1 MKSARGEGGLKEL
14 RRLLGGALQDRYTLD
29 RVIGSGGMAVV
40 FAARDIARERTVAIK
55 VMRPEVADSVATAR
69 FLREILW
76 SSRVQHPHIV
86 PLLDS
91 GEAAGFPY
99 AVMPLI
105 EGETLAS
112 RLSRPPVIPLTEA
125 MRYAGQVA
133 SALAYAH
140 QKGIVHRDIKPE
152 NILLSHGYALVADFG
167 IARALG
173 LAAEAPLTAPGMPIG
188 TLAYMSPEQAMGR
201 PDVDGRADIYSLA
214 CVVYE
219 MLAGRP
225 AHDGDSVQRLLLQRP
240 GALPPPLDTIRP
252 DVPASVTDA
261 VTRSLSA
268 EPAERI
274 QTAEAFADA
283 MGHGSVALPE
293 PVPEAASRSSRTGLW
308 LLVAAALA
316 VVLLLLTYL
325 GTA

>member
-1 MKSARGEGGLKEL
+1 MKSTRGEGGLKEL

-29 RVIGSGGMAVV
+29 RIIGSGGMAVV
-40 FAARDIARERTVAIK
+40 FSARDIARERPVAIK

-112 RLSRPPVIPLTEA
+112 RLARAPAIPLGEA

-173 LAAEAPLTAPGMPIG
+173 LASEVPLTAPGMPIG

-225 AHDGDSVQRLLLQRP
+225 AHDSESIQRLLMQR
-240 GALPPPLDTIRP
+240 GAASPPPLGTLRP
-252 DVPASVTDA
+252 DVPARVADA
-261 VTRSLSA
+261 VDRSLSA

-283 MGHGSVALPE
+283 MGHGSVALPG
-293 PVPEAASRSSRTGLW
+293 PETRPRPSRTGLW
-308 LLVAAALA
+308 LLVAAVLA
-316 VVLLLLTYL
+316 VILLVLTYL

>member
-1 MKSARGEGGLKEL
+1 MPPASGEGGLKEL
-14 RRLLGGALQDRYTLD
+14 RRLLGGALKDRYVLD
-29 RVIGSGGMAVV
+29 RIIGSGGMAVV
-40 FAARDIARERTVAIK
+40 FSARDIARERPVAIK
-55 VMRPEVADSVATAR
+55 VMRPEVADSVATTR

-112 RLSRPPVIPLTEA
+112 RLGRMPPIPLAEA
-125 MRYAGQVA
+125 LRYAGQVA

-173 LAAEAPLTAPGMPIG
+173 LASEVPLTAPGMPIG

-225 AHDGDSVQRLLLQRP
+225 AHDSESIQRLLMQR
-240 GALPPPLDTIRP
+240 GAASPPPLDSLRP
-252 DVPASVTDA
+252 DVPARVADA
-261 VTRSLSA
+261 VNRSLSA
-268 EPAERI
+268 DPAERL

-293 PVPEAASRSSRTGLW
+293 LETPAPPSRTGLW
-308 LLVAAALA
+308 LLIAAVLA
-316 VVLLLLTYL
+316 VILLVLTYL
-325 GTA
+325 VTA

>member
-1 MKSARGEGGLKEL
+1 MKSTRGEGGLKEL

-29 RVIGSGGMAVV
+29 RIIGSGGMAVV
-40 FAARDIARERTVAIK
+40 FSARDIARERPVAIK

-112 RLSRPPVIPLTEA
+112 RLARAPAIPLGEA

-173 LAAEAPLTAPGMPIG
+173 LASEVPLTAPGMPIG

-225 AHDGDSVQRLLLQRP
+225 AHDSESIQRLLMQR
-240 GALPPPLDTIRP
+240 GAASPPPLGTVRP
-252 DVPASVTDA
+252 DVPARVADA
-261 VTRSLSA
+261 VNRSLSA
-268 EPAERI
+268 DPAERI

-293 PVPEAASRSSRTGLW
+293 PEIRPPSSRTGLW
-308 LLVAAALA
+308 LLIAAVLA
-316 VVLLLLTYL
+316 VILLVLTYL

>member
-1 MKSARGEGGLKEL
+1 MKSSKGEGGLKEL

-29 RVIGSGGMAVV
+29 RIIGSGGMAVV
-40 FAARDIARERTVAIK
+40 FSARDIARERPVAIK

-112 RLSRPPVIPLTEA
+112 RLARTPAMPLAEA
-125 MRYAGQVA
+125 VRYAGQVA

-173 LAAEAPLTAPGMPIG
+173 LASEVPLTAPGMPIG

-225 AHDGDSVQRLLLQRP
+225 AHDSASIQRLLMQR
-240 GALPPPLDTIRP
+240 GAASPPPLGTVRP
-252 DVPASVTDA
+252 DVPARVADA
-261 VTRSLSA
+261 VDRSLSA
-268 EPAERI
+268 DPAERI
-274 QTAEAFADA
+274 QSAEAFAEA

-293 PVPEAASRSSRTGLW
+293 PETRPTSSRTGLW
-308 LLVAAALA
+308 LLIAA
-316 VVLLLLTYL
+316 VVAVILLVLTYL

>member
-1 MKSARGEGGLKEL
+1 MKSARGEGGLNEL

-29 RVIGSGGMAVV
+29 RIIGSGGMAVV
-40 FAARDIARERTVAIK
+40 FAARDIARERPVAIK

-105 EGETLAS
+105 EGETLAT
-112 RLSRPPVIPLTEA
+112 RLGRMPPIPVAEA

-173 LAAEAPLTAPGMPIG
+173 LASEVPLTAPGVPIG

-201 PDVDGRADIYSLA
+201 PDLDGRADIYSLA

-225 AHDGDSVQRLLLQRP
+225 AHDSKSIQRLLLQR
-240 GALPPPLDTIRP
+240 GTASPPPLDTLRP
-252 DVPASVTDA
+252 EVPARVADA
-261 VTRSLSA
+261 VNRSLSVD
-268 EPAERI
+268 PAQRI
-274 QTAEAFADA
+274 QTAEAIADA

-293 PVPEAASRSSRTGLW
+293 PEARPAPTRTGLW
-308 LLVAAALA
+308 LLLAAVLA
-316 VVLLLLTYL
+316 VILLVLTYV
-325 GTA
+325 GTS

>member
-1 MKSARGEGGLKEL
+1 MQSARGEGGLKEL
-14 RRLLGGALQDRYTLD
+14 RRLLGGALKDRYVLD
-29 RVIGSGGMAVV
+29 RIIGSGGMAVV
-40 FAARDIARERTVAIK
+40 FSARDIARERPVAIK

-112 RLSRPPVIPLTEA
+112 RLARAPAIPLTEA

-173 LAAEAPLTAPGMPIG
+173 LASEVPLTAPGMPIG

-225 AHDGDSVQRLLLQRP
+225 AHDSESIQRLLMQR
-240 GALPPPLDTIRP
+240 GAASPPPLGTLRP
-252 DVPASVTDA
+252 DVPARVADA
-261 VTRSLSA
+261 VDRSLSA
-268 EPAERI
+268 DPAERI

-293 PVPEAASRSSRTGLW
+293 PVTPPRPSRTGLW
-308 LLVAAALA
+308 LLIAAVLA
-316 VVLLLLTYL
+316 VILLVLTYL
-325 GTA
+325 GTS

>member
-1 MKSARGEGGLKEL
+1 MKSQRGEGGLKEL

-40 FAARDIARERTVAIK
+40 FAARDLARERPVAIK

-112 RLSRPPVIPLTEA
+112 RLGRMPAIPVAEA

-173 LAAEAPLTAPGMPIG
+173 LASEVPLTAPGVPIG

-225 AHDGDSVQRLLLQRP
+225 AHDSESIQRLLLQR
-240 GALPPPLDTIRP
+240 GAASPPPLSTLRP
-252 DVPASVTDA
+252 EVPARVADA
-261 VTRSLSA
+261 VNRSMSVD
-268 EPAERI
+268 PAQRI

-293 PVPEAASRSSRTGLW
+293 SETRPAPSRTGLW
-308 LLVAAALA
+308 MLIAAVLA
-316 VVLLLLTYL
+316 VVLLVLTYL

>member
-1 MKSARGEGGLKEL
+1 MKYARGEGGLKEL
-14 RRLLGGALQDRYTLD
+14 RRLLGGALQDRYTLGGI
-29 RVIGSGGMAVV
+29 IGSGGMAVV
-40 FAARDIARERTVAIK
+40 FAARDLARERPVAIK
-55 VMRPEVADSVATAR
+55 VMRPEVSDSVATAR

-105 EGETLAS
+105 EGETLAR
-112 RLSRPPVIPLTEA
+112 RLARPPAVPLAEA
-125 MRYAGQVA
+125 MRYAGQIA

-173 LAAEAPLTAPGMPIG
+173 LASEVPLTKPGMPIG

-225 AHDGDSVQRLLLQRP
+225 AHDSESIQRLLLQR
-240 GALPPPLDTIRP
+240 GTASPPPLHTMRP
-252 DVPASVTDA
+252 GIPASVTDA
-261 VTRSLSA
+261 VNRSLSA
-268 EPAERI
+268 DPAKRL
-274 QTAEAFADA
+274 QTAQAFAEA
-283 MGHGSVALPE
+283 MGHGTVTLPI
-293 PVPEAASRSSRTGLW
+293 PEIQPRASRTGLW
-308 LLVAAALA
+308 LLIAALVA
-316 VVLLLLTYL
+316 VIVLVLTFL

>member
-1 MKSARGEGGLKEL
+1 MKSSKGEGGLKEL

-29 RVIGSGGMAVV
+29 RIIGSGGMAVV
-40 FAARDIARERTVAIK
+40 FSARDIARERPVAIK

-112 RLSRPPVIPLTEA
+112 RLARTPAMPLAEA
-125 MRYAGQVA
+125 VRYAGQVA

-173 LAAEAPLTAPGMPIG
+173 LASEVPLTAPGMPIG

-201 PDVDGRADIYSLA
+201 PDVDGGADIYILA

-225 AHDGDSVQRLLLQRP
+225 AHDIASIQRLLMQR
-240 GALPPPLDTIRP
+240 GAASPPPLGTVRP
-252 DVPASVTDA
+252 DVPARVADA
-261 VTRSLSA
+261 VDRSLSA
-268 EPAERI
+268 DPAERI
-274 QTAEAFADA
+274 QSAEAFAEA

-293 PVPEAASRSSRTGLW
+293 PETRPTSSRTGLW
-308 LLVAAALA
+308 LLIAA
-316 VVLLLLTYL
+316 VVAVILLVLTYL